1 MAENIHVVPA
11 GDQWAVEREGDASAM
26 STFSTQQEAIDFA
39 RDQAR
44 NDEVEL
50 VVHGADGS
58 IREKDSH
65 GNDPRD
71 IPG

>member
-1 MAENIHVVPA
+1 MADDIHVVPA
-11 GDQWAVEREGDASAM
+11 GDQWAVERGGGGGAIQ
-26 STFSTQQEAIDFA
+26 TFSTQAEAIEFG

-50 VVHGADGS
+50 VIHGADGA
-58 IREKDSH
+58 IRAKDSH